1 LHALL
6 FSGAAVGYNARVT
19 AINGEKQIHPGRIGE
34 IGPSVN
40 TPTVRTGASHVS
52 RGYLIA
58 LIGTAIW
65 STTAIFIRYLIT
77 NYALP
82 PLVLAF
88 WRDLFV
94 AAGLA
99 GALAFL
105 NPRLL
110 RPNRSQW
117 KFLLAYGFV
126 LSVFNSLWTL
136 AVALDGAAVATVL
149 AYSSPAYTALLAWRL
164 FGERLSPAKIAAILL
179 SLAGCILV
187 SGAYD
192 AAVWQ
197 VNPLGIAA
205 GLVAGLAFAIY
216 SIMGRAAAQRDM
228 PTWSTLLYTFLGAAV
243 FLLLYQLIPAL
254 LPGSGRS
261 PDLFALDGS
270 LTGWAVLAAL
280 ALGPTI
286 GGYGLYAVSLTY
298 LPASVANLITTL
310 EPTMTAAL
318 AYFLLGET
326 FTPPQV
332 AGGIL
337 VMLGVVVLRVWGR

>member
-1 LHALL
+1 M
-6 FSGAAVGYNARVT
+6 NTTIRP
-19 AINGEKQIHPGRIGE
+19 KQSRL
-34 IGPSVN
+34 
-40 TPTVRTGASHVS
+40 T

-58 LIGTAIW
+58 LVGTAIW
-65 STTAIFIRYLIT
+65 STTAIFIRYLTT

-99 GALAFL
+99 AALAVL
-105 NPRLL
+105 KPQLL
-110 RPNRSQW
+110 RANRSYW

-126 LSVFNSLWTL
+126 LSIFNTLWTV

-149 AYSSPAYTALLAWRL
+149 AYNSAAFTALLAWRL
-164 FGERLSPAKIAAILL
+164 FGERLSRAKIIAILL
-179 SLAGCILV
+179 SMAGCILV
-187 SGAYD
+187 AGAYD
-192 AAVWQ
+192 PAAWQ

-205 GLVAGLAFAIY
+205 GLVAGLAFAVY
-216 SIMGRAAAQRDM
+216 SIMGRAAAQRNM
-228 PTWSTLLYTFLGAAV
+228 PAWGTLFYIFLAAAV
-243 FLLLYQLIPAL
+243 FLLLYQVIPAL
-254 LPGSGRS
+254 IPGSGTS
-261 PDLFALDGS
+261 LNLLALGNS
-270 LTGWAVLAAL
+270 ATGWAVLAAL

-286 GGYGLYAVSLTY
+286 GGYGLYTVSLAY
-298 LPASVANLITTL
+298 LPASVANLIATL

-332 AGGIL
+332 VGGVL
-337 VMLGVVVLRVWGR
+337 VLAGVVILRVWDR

>member
-1 LHALL
+1 
-6 FSGAAVGYNARVT
+6 
-19 AINGEKQIHPGRIGE
+19 
-34 IGPSVN
+34 VN
-40 TPTVRTGASHVS
+40 TPPARAASAQVTK
-52 RGYLIA
+52 GYLIA
-58 LIGTAIW
+58 LVGTAIW
-65 STTAIFIRYLIT
+65 STTAIFIRYLTT

-94 AAGLA
+94 AVGLA
-99 GALAFL
+99 VALAVV

-110 RPNRSQW
+110 HPNRSGW
-117 KFLLAYGFV
+117 KFLLVYGFV
-126 LSVFNSLWTL
+126 LSIFNALWTV

-149 AYSSPAYTALLAWRL
+149 AYNSPAFTALLAWRF
-164 FGERLSPAKIAAILL
+164 FGERLSPAKVVAILL
-179 SLAGCILV
+179 SMAGCILV

-192 AAVWQ
+192 LAAWQ

-205 GLVAGLAFAIY
+205 GLLAGLAFAVY
-216 SIMGRAAAQRDM
+216 SIMGKAAAQRNM
-228 PTWSTLLYTFLGAAV
+228 PAWSTLLYIFLGAAA
-243 FLLLYQLIPAL
+243 FLLLYQLIPTL
-254 LPGSGRS
+254 IPGSGKS
-261 PDLFALDGS
+261 LDLLALGGS
-270 LTGWAVLAAL
+270 STGWAVLVAL

-286 GGYGLYAVSLTY
+286 GGYGLYSVSLTY
-298 LPASVANLITTL
+298 LAASVANLIATL

-337 VMLGVVVLRVWGR
+337 VLLGVVILRVWS